1 MEGTKE
7 QYRFYIF
14 TRLKLGDKPKKI
26 HDNLQAVYGT
36 SCVPHNTMYKWF
48 QAFRS
53 EDSSINPGMDPA
65 RPFPARN
72 EQNIALIKTLFAEDP
87 HSTI

>member
-26 HDNLQAVYGT
+26 HDNLQAVYGI
-36 SCVPHNTMYKWF
+36 SCNNGHFFTVVFYMTQCSNGFKHF
-48 QAFRS
+48 DLR
-53 EDSSINPGMDPA
+53 I
-65 RPFPARN
+65 R
-72 EQNIALIKTLFAEDP
+72 ALIQVWIQHDLFQLGTSKTL
-87 HSTI
+87 HL